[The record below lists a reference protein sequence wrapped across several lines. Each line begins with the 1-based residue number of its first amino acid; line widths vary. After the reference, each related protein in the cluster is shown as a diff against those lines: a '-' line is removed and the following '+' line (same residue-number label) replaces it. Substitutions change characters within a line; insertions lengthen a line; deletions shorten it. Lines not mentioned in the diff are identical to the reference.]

1 MEKRDVGF
9 TEEEAEFFGGIV
21 KMQIED
27 KKVRIPV
34 KKKKEK
40 KLPKMKRSELLKR
53 LLVFLEHG
61 VLSVAP
67 EADSEW
73 LLLRNELR
81 RIVK

>member
-40 KLPKMKRSELLKR
+40 KPPKMKRSELLKR